1 MKAVYQNRVLKSEML
16 KQVKTNLW
24 AYSEDGEPLTDNVVC
39 WRFRARSKVKS
50 SLTIFSICDPIQ
62 NHILLVGA
70 NGCSPEE
77 GEALSQAKAA
87 NVSTMLFLVLS
98 RSHLLTA
105 CFSGI
110 ACCMLILAL
119 MNGKLYLADQVGG
132 THEKGMVDTYVVCW
146 HVFDFV
152 RIDF

>member
-39 WRFRARSKVKS
+39 WRFRARNNGKS
-50 SLTIFSICDPIQ
+50 RLPIFSICDPIQ

-77 GEALSQAKAA
+77 GEALPQARSRRQKGASLLTQASLCFAKA
-87 NVSTMLFLVLS
+87 S
-98 RSHLLTA
+98 
-105 CFSGI
+105 SGYTG
-110 ACCMLILAL
+110 LKEPL
-119 MNGKLYLADQVGG
+119 G
-132 THEKGMVDTYVVCW
+132 
-146 HVFDFV
+146 
-152 RIDF
+152 